1 MIINRIALEQLIT
14 NEYYY
19 GNPLVGK
26 IKTLADEIT
35 KLKKQLE
42 KQQNDKEN
50 IIVTNKYNN
59 YIEKYKVSD
68 KDLILILLDIII
80 SNNKNINDINDIYLH
95 KYYIFITHP
104 LNYDVSKMIKYIIY
118 QENYLK

>member
-35 KLKKQLE
+35 KLKKQL
-42 KQQNDKEN
+42 DKE
-50 IIVTNKYNN
+50 
-59 YIEKYKVSD
+59 
-68 KDLILILLDIII
+68 IL
-80 SNNKNINDINDIYLH
+80 
-95 KYYIFITHP
+95 
-104 LNYDVSKMIKYIIY
+104 
-118 QENYLK
+118 